1 MQFLNHELEVEFNNI
16 DKFISQKYKVDIKRK
31 EQLVKYVETSL
42 VFLQSLKIW
51 DSYLSKQYN
60 MVDGIDCYFK
70 EMISNMIH
78 VIILG
83 TIDLKVPALVMLR
96 RTQEIILTYLYYSE
110 HPIEYYKKESDD
122 TKRNINGFNELK
134 EYIKQYPFFVKYNID
149 EDKLKELVSKIIDDW
164 TKQYKD
170 LSNYVH
176 GTNSSYFQMI
186 SYMDEFKFIKSDA
199 NYLNKQVKMTS
210 TIVNTLLI
218 VFYFDI
224 YVSMDDTSQKSTI
237 RKAISNE
244 RTYKEDI
251 IEIFR
256 EI

>member
-134 EYIKQYPFFVKYNID
+134 EYIKQYPFFVKHNID